1 MKTYKITT
9 TYTVEVKAEDEDEAF
24 QRVNR
29 DNDYGDVVNQ
39 DIEEKVNGIYDIK
52 RS

>member
-9 TYTVEVKAEDEDEAF
+9 TYTVEVKAKDEDEAF

-39 DIEEKVNGIYDIK
+39 DIEENVDE
-52 RS
+52 R